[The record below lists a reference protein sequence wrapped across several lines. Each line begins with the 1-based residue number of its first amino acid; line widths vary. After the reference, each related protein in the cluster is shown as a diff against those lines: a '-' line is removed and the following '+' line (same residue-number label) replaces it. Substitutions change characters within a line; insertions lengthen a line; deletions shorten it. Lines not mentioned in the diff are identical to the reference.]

1 MFYNHLLSIIKDL
14 SNDRKCLQTAFE
26 RQLLENSFYNLEEY
40 FNQNMS
46 WSCFFST
53 SSSFCRCTTV
63 TYMYISFT
71 QHWPHLKIPFFSFL
85 LICVMWGIWSH
96 LQPCICPHFLL
107 HFPFLATWCTYFTAI
122 VSRCGQE
129 TIILKHLE
137 NICILLDIYALLF
150 LFNLNT
156 LPPTG

>member
-1 MFYNHLLSIIKDL
+1 MLSIIKDL
-14 SNDRKCLQTAFE
+14 SHDRKCLETALE
-26 RQLLENSFYNLEEY
+26 RQPLENSFYNLEEY

-53 SSSFCRCTTV
+53 SSFCRCTTV

-85 LICVMWGIWSH
+85 LRCVMWGIWSY

-107 HFPFLATWCTYFTAI
+107 HFPFLATWHTYFTAI
-122 VSRCGQE
+122 VSRMLTRNNNTQTSRKYLYFVGYLCMVE
-129 TIILKHLE
+129 P
-137 NICILLDIYALLF
+137 LLF

-156 LPPTG
+156 LPPTW